1 MSQKVPILVADDS
14 AVHRQM
20 ATEALAGGGFA
31 VTAVDSGLAAIT
43 EIGRHPYAAATLDI
57 EMPGMDGIEALRII
71 KSIRPDLPVIMV
83 SGASTVATAI
93 AAIRQGAYD
102 YIVKP
107 LVPDDLVL
115 SLQRALRQRELTEEN
130 RRLIED
136 LRSLNEH
143 LEELVAQRTAAL
155 ERTEQKLLQHAD
167 DLERAHAD
175 LLASHEQLR
184 EAYRKLSDLDGLKAK
199 FISITSHELRTPL
212 TTIYGYA
219 SLLASGELSGARQLG
234 AFQALE
240 RNVDRLISIV
250 AEITD
255 IAQLKE
261 KRVYL
266 RREKLNAGELT
277 ESICAELGPL
287 AQSRGQSIV
296 TEIGEGMPDV
306 LADRIRLTQI
316 VQQLI
321 LNAIRF
327 TPDGGRITVSADSED
342 GTAPAVCLSVSD
354 TGIGIDADQ
363 LGLIFE
369 EFYEALPS
377 MNRRSGTVQFRSGGL
392 GLGLA
397 VVKGLIEEHG
407 GSVWAESARS
417 TGGTGSTF
425 RVRLPAS
432 D

>member
-1 MSQKVPILVADDS
+1 
-14 AVHRQM
+14 
-20 ATEALAGGGFA
+20 
-31 VTAVDSGLAAIT
+31 
-43 EIGRHPYAAATLDI
+43 
-57 EMPGMDGIEALRII
+57 
-71 KSIRPDLPVIMV
+71 
-83 SGASTVATAI
+83 
-93 AAIRQGAYD
+93 
-102 YIVKP
+102 
-107 LVPDDLVL
+107 
-115 SLQRALRQRELTEEN
+115 
-130 RRLIED
+130 
-136 LRSLNEH
+136 
-143 LEELVAQRTAAL
+143 
-155 ERTEQKLLQHAD
+155 
-167 DLERAHAD
+167 
-175 LLASHEQLR
+175 
-184 EAYRKLSDLDGLKAK
+184 
-199 FISITSHELRTPL
+199 
-212 TTIYGYA
+212 
-219 SLLASGELSGARQLG
+219 
-234 AFQALE
+234 
-240 RNVDRLISIV
+240 
-250 AEITD
+250 
-255 IAQLKE
+255 
-261 KRVYL
+261 
-266 RREKLNAGELT
+266 
-277 ESICAELGPL
+277 
-287 AQSRGQSIV
+287 
-296 TEIGEGMPDV
+296 MPDV